1 MKKVILVLMVLCS
14 LKQQAQYKIGGVELP
29 NTLKSEQT
37 ALVINGAGVREKYF
51 MDMYV
56 GGLYLKAKRS
66 DASGIVNADETM
78 AIRLHI
84 VSGLITSDKMTA
96 AVDEGF
102 KNASGGNTA
111 PLLPKINQFKAVF
124 KEKINKGDVYDLM
137 YDPAKGVSVLKNGKL
152 TTTIPGLDFKK
163 ALFGIWLCDKPAD
176 QDLKD
181 AMLGKG

>member
-1 MKKVILVLMVLCS
+1 MRSILFISVMLCS
-14 LKQQAQYKIGGVELP
+14 LNYWAQYKIGGVELP
-29 NTLKSEQT
+29 YTLKSEQT

-66 DASGIVNADETM
+66 DGSGIVNADETM

-102 KNASGGNTA
+102 KNATGGNTA

-124 KEKINKGDVYDLM
+124 KEKINKGDIYDLM
-137 YDPAKGVSVLKNGKL
+137 YDPAKGLNVLKNGKL
-152 TTTIPGLDFKK
+152 TATIPGLDFKK